1 MHTLCKQRL
10 VWQWARRL
18 FYSCLMKNEEA
29 GLVLANENDLTLCK
43 SDEYLMLEFIKFLQA
58 SS

>member
-1 MHTLCKQRL
+1 MLCKQRL
-10 VWQWARRL
+10 IWQRL

-29 GLVLANENDLTLCK
+29 GLVLASENDLTLCK